1 MPIYRCNACGFVSED
16 AATPVGQTT
25 ACGRCGRASTVYG
38 TVFFVEKLVE
48 RYAAAMR
55 ELQALRAADDDE
67 PANQGAAAEAAATA
81 AGAGAQFT
89 DVDAQNTANFATAEQ
104 HLPLQ
109 AWFAGRKINATFDY
123 AQVDTTGFFDDAAR
137 LLGDR
142 LDLFGEL
149 IDRVAFA
156 YRKGHG
162 WINLELARLPQ

>member
-67 PANQGAAAEAAATA
+67 PANQGAAAPPK
-81 AGAGAQFT
+81 Q
-89 DVDAQNTANFATAEQ
+89 
-104 HLPLQ
+104 
-109 AWFAGRKINATFDY
+109 
-123 AQVDTTGFFDDAAR
+123 AQVP
-137 LLGDR
+137 
-142 LDLFGEL
+142 
-149 IDRVAFA
+149 I
-156 YRKGHG
+156 
-162 WINLELARLPQ
+162 